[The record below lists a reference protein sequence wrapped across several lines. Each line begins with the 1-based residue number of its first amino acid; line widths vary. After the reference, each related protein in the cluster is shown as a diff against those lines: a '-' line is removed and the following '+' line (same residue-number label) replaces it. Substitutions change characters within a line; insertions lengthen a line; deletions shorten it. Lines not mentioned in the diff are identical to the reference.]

1 MNYDPD
7 YFSDPDKPFRR
18 FRASS
23 AFFSLNLVPLAATVL
38 LLACLIGGIGRRND
52 RTSPEADTPAE
63 ETQVTAQEQVYFL
76 LT

>member
-7 YFSDPDKPFRR
+7 YFSDPDKKFRR

-23 AFFSLNLVPLAATVL
+23 AFFYLNLVLLAVNVL
-38 LLACLIGGIGRRND
+38 LLAFLIGVFVRQND

-63 ETQVTAQEQVYFL
+63 ETQVTAQEQVYFP